1 MADFIITNTEGPIP
15 INIEITET
23 SRGPAGVGIAD
34 GGTTGQVLAKASAT
48 DYDTEWVSPGGL
60 SDGDKGDITVSASGA
75 TWTIDNEAVTFAKM
89 ADVSSQIL
97 IGRHG
102 SGSGAPQQV
111 SVGNGVEFSGS
122 GIRRSAFTGGD
133 VTAAAGSA
141 SLTIADNAVTNAKL
155 ANMESGRVKV
165 RITAGPGDPED
176 ATFAALRAAAGLDLI
191 TRADTL
197 SPPTIPQLIEI
208 AGITVPADYAD
219 VLVEFIEVDA
229 AGNAVWQDAT
239 NELQVSVVGSNWEIF
254 TLSDSSYLAR
264 KAFNGE
270 LSPVGLTGWTL
281 VSGTGEPSAVI
292 ADTVVTPAVA
302 GEIIRYGSPPYRY
315 FVANSTTA
323 SDYLELITT
332 TRLDGKPDIIA
343 PIPKDADFT
352 ISESEREAPILLTK
366 TGTGQV
372 ITLPAT
378 GISVGWTQTFCR
390 ATSQAI
396 SFDGGGTLLGSDI
409 ASVTE
414 NKWFGLICTATGT
427 YRFI

>member
-1 MADFIITNTEGPIP
+1 MAN
-15 INIEITET
+15 
-23 SRGPAGVGIAD
+23 
-34 GGTTGQVLAKASAT
+34 
-48 DYDTEWVSPGGL
+48 VSP
-60 SDGDKGDITVSASGA
+60 
-75 TWTIDNEAVTFAKM
+75 
-89 ADVSSQIL
+89 QIL
-97 IGRHG
+97 IGRHA
-102 SGSGAPQQV
+102 SGSDGEPQE
-111 SVGNGVEFSGS
+111 VGIGGGLGWAGS
-122 GIRRSAFTGGD
+122 NIERAALIGD
-133 VTAAAGSA
+133 VTAAAGSNDT
-141 SLTIADNAVTNAKL
+141 TIADNAVTNAKA
-155 ANMESGRVKV
+155 ANMAPGTVKA
-165 RITAGPGDPED
+165 RTTASTGDPED
-176 ATFAALRAAAGLDLI
+176 VTFAAFRTAAKLDMI
-191 TRADTL
+191 ARDESL
-197 SPPTIPQLIEI
+197 SPPNIPQLIEI

-239 NELQVSVVGSNWEIF
+239 NELQVSVVGANWEIF

-281 VSGTGEPSAVI
+281 VSGTGAPSAVI

-302 GEIIRYGSPPYRY
+302 GEIIRWGDGPYRY
-315 FVANSTTA
+315 FIANSTTA
-323 SDYLELITT
+323 GDYLELVTT
-332 TRLDGKPDIIA
+332 TRTDGKPDIIA
-343 PIPKDADFT
+343 PIPKDQNFT
-352 ISESEREAPILLTK
+352 ISEFERDAPILLTK

-372 ITLPAT
+372 ITLPDT

>member
-23 SRGPAGVGIAD
+23 SRGPAGVGVPD
-34 GGTTGQVLAKASAT
+34 GGTTGQVLAKASGT

-75 TWTIDNEAVTFAKM
+75 TWTIDSEAVTFAKM
-89 ADVSSQIL
+89 ADVSSKIL
-97 IGRHG
+97 IGRHAN
-102 SGSGAPQQV
+102 GSGAPQQV
-111 SVGNGVEFSGS
+111 SVGNGVEFDGS
-122 GIRRSAFTGGD
+122 GIRRAALTGD
-133 VTAAAGSA
+133 VTAAAGSNTT
-141 SLTIADNAVTNAKL
+141 TIANDAVTNAKL
-155 ANMESGRVKV
+155 ANMATGRVKV
-165 RITAGPGDPED
+165 RITAGTGDPED
-176 ATFAALRAAAGLDLI
+176 ATFAALRTAAGLDLI

-197 SPPTIPQLIEI
+197 SPPTIPNEIEI
-208 AGITVPADYAD
+208 AGITDPVDYAD
-219 VLVEFIEVDA
+219 VVVGFVEIDA
-229 AGNAVWQDAT
+229 AGNAVWQDGFG
-239 NELQVSVVGSNWEIF
+239 ELQVSVVGANWEIF

-264 KAFNGE
+264 KAFNEE

-281 VSGTGEPSAVI
+281 VSGTGSPSAVI
-292 ADTVVTPAVA
+292 ADNVVTPAVA

-343 PIPKDADFT
+343 PITKDANFT

-366 TGTGQV
+366 TGSGQV

-409 ASVTE
+409 ANVTE
-414 NKWFGLICTATGT
+414 NKWFSLVCTATGT

>member
-1 MADFIITNTEGPIP
+1 LD
-15 INIEITET
+15 
-23 SRGPAGVGIAD
+23 
-34 GGTTGQVLAKASAT
+34 
-48 DYDTEWVSPGGL
+48 
-60 SDGDKGDITVSASGA
+60 
-75 TWTIDNEAVTFAKM
+75 EAVTFAKM

-97 IGRHG
+97 IGRHAG
-102 SGSGAPQQV
+102 GNGAPQQV
-111 SVGNGVEFSGS
+111 SVGNGIEFSGS
-122 GIRRSAFTGGD
+122 DIRRAALTGD
-133 VTAAAGSA
+133 VTAAAGSNA
-141 SLTIADNAVTNAKL
+141 TTIANDAVTNAKL
-155 ANMESGRVKV
+155 ANMATGRVKV
-165 RITAGPGDPED
+165 RITAGTGDPED
-176 ATFAALRAAAGLDLI
+176 ATFAALRTAAGLDLI

-197 SPPTIPQLIEI
+197 SPPNIPQLIEI

-229 AGNAVWQDAT
+229 SGNAVWQDAT
-239 NELQVSVVGSNWEIF
+239 NELQVSVVGSNWEIQ
-254 TLSDSSYLAR
+254 TLSDSSYLAS
-264 KAFNGE
+264 KAYNGE

-281 VSGTGEPSAVI
+281 VNGTGSPSAVI

-302 GEIIRYGSPPYRY
+302 GEIVRWGDGPYRY
-315 FVANSTTA
+315 FIANSTTA
-323 SDYLELITT
+323 GDYLELVTT
-332 TRLDGKPDIIA
+332 TRTDGKPDIIA
-343 PIPKDADFT
+343 PITKDQNFT
-352 ISESEREAPILLTK
+352 ISEFERDAPILLTK

-414 NKWFGLICTATGT
+414 NKWFGLVCTATGT

>member
-1 MADFIITNTEGPIP
+1 MQLGGSGARVTTILNTAAGDSTSETAAVTAGWVKTFAGGSVADGSITTAKLADGAV
-15 INIEITET
+15 TT
-23 SRGPAGVGIAD
+23 VKIAD
-34 GGTTGQVLAKASAT
+34 TNITTAKLAN
-48 DYDTEWVSPGGL
+48 G
-60 SDGDKGDITVSASGA
+60 
-75 TWTIDNEAVTFAKM
+75 AVTLAKM
-89 ADVSSQIL
+89 ANVSPQIL
-97 IGRHG
+97 IGRHA
-102 SGSGAPQQV
+102 SGSDGEPQE
-111 SVGNGVEFSGS
+111 VGIGGGLGWAGS
-122 GIRRSAFTGGD
+122 NIERAALIGD
-133 VTAAAGSA
+133 VTAAAGSNDT
-141 SLTIADNAVTNAKL
+141 TIADNAVTNAKL

-197 SPPTIPQLIEI
+197 SPPTIPNEIEI
-208 AGITVPADYAD
+208 AGITDPVDYAD
-219 VLVEFIEVDA
+219 VVVGFVEIDA
-229 AGNAVWQDAT
+229 AGNAVWQDGFG
-239 NELQVSVVGSNWEIF
+239 ELQVSVVGANWEIF

-352 ISESEREAPILLTK
+352 ISEAERDAPILLTK

-372 ITLPAT
+372 INLPAT